1 MNFFR
6 ENILKIVIVI
16 AILVIV
22 IIVSVSLFSGKT
34 ISNTSYANM
43 EENMKRAAVK
53 YTNQNQGLLPKS
65 EGEIKTIKLDTLV
78 NNKKIKE
85 LKALEDENITCT
97 GYVSISMKDKDYI
110 YKPYLKCGKYYET
123 KTIADY
129 IKANEPVVTSDDG
142 LYAYGEKLVYRG
154 ENPNNYVTLGD
165 KIYRIIE
172 VTEDGNLKLISTVQS
187 QYTVVW
193 DDRYNNEK
201 NRNYGINNYSK
212 SRIKDSLKELYDAEE
227 YFSADDK
234 KKIIKHDVCIG
245 KKALD
250 DVSIDGA
257 SECSVKEQNQY
268 VSLIQ
273 VNEYMRASVDQNC
286 VASDRREC
294 SNYNYLLQV
303 SSDFRTV
310 TAVSDNTYQVYD
322 ISYGV
327 AEATNASNRF
337 RIYPVIYLDKD
348 VLYKSGNGTSE
359 SPYTLR

>member
-16 AILVIV
+16 IVVVVV
-22 IIVSVSLFSGKT
+22 IIVSTAIFSGRT
-34 ISNTSYANM
+34 ISNTSYTNM

-85 LKALEDENITCT
+85 LKALEDENIICT

-154 ENPNNYVTLGD
+154 ENPNNYVALGD

-172 VTEDGNLKLISTVQS
+172 VTEDGNLKLISTVN
-187 QYTVVW
+187 YENNVVW
-193 DDRYNNEK
+193 DNRYNGEIKK
-201 NRNYGINNYSK
+201 NFGINNFTK
-212 SRIKDSLKELYDAEE
+212 SRLKEFLNLMYKGQ
-227 YFSADDK
+227 YFSDNDK
-234 KKIIKHDVCIG
+234 KMISKHDICIG
-245 KKALD
+245 KRALN

-257 SECSVKEQNQY
+257 SECSVKEQDQY

-273 VNEYMRASVDQNC
+273 VNEYMRASIDQNC
-286 VASDRREC
+286 TASNKREC
-294 SNYNYLLQV
+294 SNYNYLLKI
-303 SSDFRTV
+303 SSDFKTIN
-310 TAVSDNTYQVYD
+310 AVSDNTYQIYSV
-322 ISYGV
+322 SYGIV
-327 AEATNASNRF
+327 QVTNASNRF
-337 RIYPVIYLDKD
+337 KIYPVIYLDKD

-359 SPYTLR
+359 TPYTLR

>member
-85 LKALEDENITCT
+85 LKALEDENIICT

-172 VTEDGNLKLISTVQS
+172 VTEDGNLKLISTVR
-187 QYTVVW
+187 YDDTVTW
-193 DDRYNNEK
+193 DDRYNSETKENS
-201 NRNYGINNYSK
+201 GINNFSK
-212 SRIKDSLKELYDAEE
+212 SRLKDSLNLIYKSK
-227 YFSADDK
+227 YFSKDDK
-234 KKIIKHDVCIG
+234 KMIVKHDICVG
-245 KKALD
+245 KRSKSD
-250 DVSIDGA
+250 NSIDGV
-257 SECSVKEQNQY
+257 SECSVKEKDQY

-273 VNEYMRASVDQNC
+273 VNEYMRASIDENC
-286 VASDRREC
+286 KSTGNPEC
-294 SNYNYLLQV
+294 VNYNYLSNISYLVTQTANLDNSYEIYAINYGEARATH
-303 SSDFRTV
+303 SSDYFDV
-310 TAVSDNTYQVYD
+310 
-322 ISYGV
+322 
-327 AEATNASNRF
+327 
-337 RIYPVIYLDKD
+337 YPVIYLDKD